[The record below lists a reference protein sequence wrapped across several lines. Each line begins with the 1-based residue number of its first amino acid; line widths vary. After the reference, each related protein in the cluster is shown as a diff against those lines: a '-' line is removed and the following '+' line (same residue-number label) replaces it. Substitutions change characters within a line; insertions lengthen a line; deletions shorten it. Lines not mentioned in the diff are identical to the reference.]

1 MAKVTKSFAA
11 FITKADEVQGIV
23 EAYTS
28 VMGNVDYGDDV
39 ITNGSYIKTIAERA
53 LNGKVRVLDNH
64 NSRSTEDAIARI
76 IEIKEVKRKDLPAEM
91 LLKYPDATGALKC
104 TWQHDLEDPKS
115 LAVFRRIMKK
125 FIDEYSI
132 GFEIMKAEYRDVM
145 TTGGMRTIR
154 FITEIKLYEVS
165 PVIFAMNDATM
176 TAGVK
181 SDDGKDDERPDLP
194 DIAEPGM
201 PKPPMPGYRKGE
213 GNSACSSCKFFGK
226 VTEDLGY
233 CKQHSMAAGAV
244 MLCDDYGS
252 QEKRRI
258 RDDIKELFSAFLSER
273 GSAYAEMGLWGETEK
288 GRFETLMDILADS
301 LLASMPVDLIEVE
314 MPDNPNS
321 AYQLPKSKE
330 QPEAEPTEGTTPKAL
345 TSNDERIQRATLLA
359 TEIEARMN
367 KQKERRQ

>member
-1 MAKVTKSFAA
+1 MAKVTKSFSA
-11 FITKADEVQGIV
+11 FITKADEALGIV

-28 VMGNVDYGDDV
+28 VMGNVDFGDDIIV
-39 ITNGSYIKTIAERA
+39 NGAYAKTIADRGVT
-53 LNGKVRVLDNH
+53 GKIRVLDNH

-76 IEIKEVKRKDLPAEM
+76 IDIREVSRKELPAEL

-132 GFEIMKAEYRDVM
+132 GFEIVRAEYKDVM
-145 TTGGMRTIR
+145 TTGGPRTVR
-154 FITEIKLYEVS
+154 FILEIKLYEVS

-181 SDDGKDDERPDLP
+181 NDGGKDDERPDLP

-201 PKPPMPGYRKGE
+201 PKPPMPGYRKAD

-233 CKQHSMAAGAV
+233 CKQHSMAAGSV

-252 QEKRRI
+252 LEKRRI
-258 RDDIKELFSAFLSER
+258 RDDIKDLFSMFLSER
-273 GSAYAEMGLWGETEK
+273 LNSYFEMGLWGETEK
-288 GRFETLMDILADS
+288 GRFETLTDILADS
-301 LLASMPVDLIEVE
+301 LIASMPVDLIEVE

-330 QPEAEPTEGTTPKAL
+330 QPEAEPQDGATQKAL
-345 TSNDERIQRATLLA
+345 TSNDERIQRAALLA